1 MVSITATGTV
11 DEHVRDIKRRK
22 AKNING
28 IMAATRKKSAKALLK
43 LFDKAKEVKEIV
55 GSHWEDQVELEDG

>member
-11 DEHVRDIKRRK
+11 DEHVRDIKHQK

-28 IMAATRKKSAKALLK
+28 IMAATKKKNAKALLK
-43 LFDKAKEVKEIV
+43 LFDKAPEVKEIV
-55 GSHWEDQVELEDG
+55 GSDWADGVELEDG